1 MSKRSKRP
9 HIPLL
14 TSIEFNDDEGMSSD
28 EDENVHGTDEHDDK
42 RTRFPNA
49 PLSTLNINWQ
59 SAINTMK
66 VGNKIADG
74 GVFDAEAGTVIA
86 ADQKLT
92 TVTPQE
98 IQYIASLHAIQNA
111 DGQQPPTLGGVSH
124 HIISF
129 NNRCLVGVGFI
140 SVRTRRTILL
150 GTYALPQNAV
160 LGNQLMDKLGTEF
173 VEQGL

>member
-1 MSKRSKRP
+1 
-9 HIPLL
+9 
-14 TSIEFNDDEGMSSD
+14 MSSD
-28 EDENVHGTDEHDDK
+28 SEDEHVHGTDEHDDK

-49 PLSTLNINWQ
+49 PLTTLNINWH
-59 SAINTMK
+59 SAISTMK
-66 VGNKIADG
+66 VGNKIVDG
-74 GVFDAEAGTVIA
+74 GVFDAETGNLIA
-86 ADQKLT
+86 ADPNLT

-98 IQYIASLHAIQNA
+98 IQYLTSLHAIQNA
-111 DGQQPPTLGGVSH
+111 DGQQPPTLGGVAH

-140 SVRTRRTILL
+140 SVKTRRTVLV

-160 LGNQLMDKLGTEF
+160 LGNQIMDKLGTEF